1 MLNQKLKSII
11 LAAVSVACTFAPVPA
26 LAQTFPIVLLGETSE
41 GDTLAYNLGSTAI
54 NSGDGVMF
62 AYLLLDSKTKKIRQN
77 KGFTF
82 YCSGGNLSETPSKF
96 YPGLNSVGW
105 LLVDD
110 NDPFGEAWKPIAATS
125 QTSKLLLQLVCT
137 LAK

>member
-11 LAAVSVACTFAPVPA
+11 LAAVGVACTFAPIPA
-26 LAQTFPIVLLGETSE
+26 LAQSFPIVLLGETSE
-41 GDTLAYNLGSTAI
+41 GDTLAYNLGSTPI
-54 NSGDGVMF
+54 NSGDGVIF
-62 AYLLLDSKTKKIRQN
+62 NYLLLDNKTKKIRQN

-82 YCSGGNLSETPSKF
+82 YCSAGNLTETPSKF
-96 YPGLNSVGW
+96 YPGLESAGW

-110 NDPFGEAWKPIAATS
+110 DDPFGEAWKPVTATS